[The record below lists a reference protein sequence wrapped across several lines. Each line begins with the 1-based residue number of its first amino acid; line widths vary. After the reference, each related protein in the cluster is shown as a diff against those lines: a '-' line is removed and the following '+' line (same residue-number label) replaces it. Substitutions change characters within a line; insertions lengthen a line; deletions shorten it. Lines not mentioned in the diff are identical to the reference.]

1 MLPLFEEIRREYVP
15 RQLSFID
22 TVQRVAENDLSF
34 VRVGDGELRM
44 AFDITYKLGFQK
56 NSENLRTDLIR
67 AIEDMQSRDG
77 VLFGVPHFYRDLHWS
92 TVWSRIWPELKEI
105 LAPATELGNA
115 HATRPV
121 YFQAV
126 GRAGVDAWRSVW
138 EGKRVTVITG
148 KTSRF
153 EALPELFDNVVSI
166 NRIDSVDKDAY
177 SDVQRLLTEA
187 DNATDTDIFLIALGP
202 AGTVLSSQ
210 LVLQGRRAIDVGH
223 ISDSYQ
229 VAFESGAWPEAKPA
243 SKK

>member
-1 MLPLFEEIRREYVP
+1 MLPIFEEIRHEYVP

-22 TVQRVAENDLSF
+22 TVRKVAENNLSF

-44 AFDITYKLGFQK
+44 AFDVTFKIGFQK
-56 NSENLRTDLIR
+56 NSADLQRDLIR
-67 AIEDMQSRDG
+67 SIESMRSRDD

-105 LAPATELGNA
+105 LAPTIEFGNA

-126 GRAGVDAWRSVW
+126 GQAGVDAWRSVW

-177 SDVQRLLTEA
+177 TDVQRLLTEA
-187 DNATDTDIFLIALGP
+187 DKATDTDIFLIALGP

-210 LVLQGRRAIDVGH
+210 LVMQGRRAIDVGH

-229 VAFESGAWPEAKPA
+229 VAFESGAWPETKPA